1 MDMAVE
7 LRHLRYFIAVAEE
20 GHVTRA
26 AERLGM
32 QQPPLSQQIKAL
44 ERELDVQLFRR
55 KARGVQLT
63 DAGRAYLENA
73 RAILDQLGHAAE
85 TTRRTARGEQ
95 GQICI
100 GFTPSGPFH
109 PFVPRVIRAF
119 REAYPLVSLTLQEY
133 PSNELIERLRNE
145 QIDAGFTR
153 TLFAD
158 SKGLVIDPLMDE
170 LLVVALPAGH
180 PLAQSD
186 GGGDMAISIKALAG
200 ETFII
205 QGSRL
210 RLGLYASTVAACHTA
225 GFTPRIGPEASNHA
239 STLNLVAVGLGISVV
254 PASLQRMH
262 IDGVTYRRLKGPNQ
276 PTIPLDLASRRGDP
290 SAVVRHFLKLVRHTA
305 KDFPLDES
313 ERDIHRARRR
323 K

>member
-55 KARGVQLT
+55 KPRGVELT

-73 RAILDQLGHAAE
+73 RAILAQLGHAAE

-95 GQICI
+95 GRICV
-100 GFTPSGPFH
+100 GFTPSSPFH
-109 PFVPRVIRAF
+109 PFVPRVIRQF
-119 REAYPLVSLTLQEY
+119 REAYPLVSLTLEEY
-133 PSNELIERLRNE
+133 QSNELIERLRNE
-145 QIDAGFTR
+145 QIDAAFVR
-153 TLFAD
+153 TLFAGPE
-158 SKGLVIDPLMDE
+158 GLVIDPLMDE
-170 LLVVALPAGH
+170 LLVVALPTGH
-180 PLAQSD
+180 LLAESN
-186 GGGDMAISIKALAG
+186 GGDNVAISIKALAG

-205 QGSRL
+205 QGSRF
-210 RLGLYASTVAACHTA
+210 RLGLYASTIAACHAA

-239 STLNLVAVGLGISVV
+239 STLNLVAVGLGVSLV

-276 PTIPLDLASRRGDP
+276 PTLPLDLASRRGDP
-290 SAVVRHFLKLVRHTA
+290 SAAVRHFLKLVRQA
-305 KDFPLDES
+305 VKDFSFDDS
-313 ERDIHRARRR
+313 ERDVHRARRR